1 MKKFLI
7 LVTGYWLLITF
18 LSACGGEA
26 AGDAAA
32 TNVERYLTA
41 KVAGDADTV
50 QALLCSEMEKDLL
63 RETQAFTSVT
73 DAHIEAMA
81 CTKAADR
88 DIVQCSGTI
97 IALYGAEQTEF
108 QLSSYA
114 VVQEDGEWKWCGES
128 Q

>member
-1 MKKFLI
+1 MKKTVL
-7 LVTGYWLLITF
+7 LVIGYWLLVTG
-18 LSACGGEA
+18 LVACGGEA

-32 TNVERYLTA
+32 TTVERYLTA
-41 KVAGDADTV
+41 KVAGDAETV

-73 DAHIEAMA
+73 DAHIEEMA

-88 DIVQCSGTI
+88 DIVQCTGTI

>member
-1 MKKFLI
+1 MKKTVLMVI
-7 LVTGYWLLITF
+7 GYWLLVTG
-18 LSACGGEA
+18 LAACGGEA

-32 TNVERYLTA
+32 TTVERYLTA
-41 KVAGDADTV
+41 KVAGDAETV

-73 DAHIEAMA
+73 DAHIEGMA

>member
-1 MKKFLI
+1 MKKTVLLLTAYCLLLTL
-7 LVTGYWLLITF
+7 LV
-18 LSACGGEA
+18 ACGGEA

-32 TNVERYLTA
+32 TTVERYLTA

-50 QALLCSEMEKDLL
+50 QALLCADMEKDLL

-73 DAHIEAMA
+73 DAHIEEMA

-88 DIVQCSGTI
+88 DIVQCTGTI

-114 VVQEDGEWKWCGES
+114 VVQEDGEWKWCGEGE
-128 Q
+128 

>member
-1 MKKFLI
+1 MKKT
-7 LVTGYWLLITF
+7 VLLLTAYCLLLTF
-18 LSACGGEA
+18 LVACGSEA

-32 TNVERYLTA
+32 TTVERYLTA

-50 QALLCSEMEKDLL
+50 QALLCADMEKDLL

-73 DAHIEAMA
+73 DAHIEEMA

-88 DIVQCSGTI
+88 DIVQCTGTI

-114 VVQEDGEWKWCGES
+114 VVQEDVEWKWCGEGE
-128 Q
+128 

>member
-1 MKKFLI
+1 MKRH
-7 LVTGYWLLITF
+7 WLLFTVYCLLF
-18 LSACGGEA
+18 TLLTACGGGA
-26 AGDAAA
+26 DDDAAA
-32 TNVERYLTA
+32 RTVERYLEA

-50 QALLCSEMEKDLL
+50 QALLCSTMEQDLL
-63 RETQAFTSVT
+63 RETQSFSSVS
-73 DAHIEAMA
+73 DAHIENMA

-88 DIVQCSGTI
+88 DIVSCTGTI
-97 IALYGAEQTEF
+97 IALYGAEQTDF

>member
-1 MKKFLI
+1 MKKI
-7 LVTGYWLLITF
+7 LRLLTAYCLLLTF
-18 LSACGGEA
+18 LVACGGEVDGNA
-26 AGDAAA
+26 AAA
-32 TNVERYLTA
+32 TVERYLTA
-41 KVAGDADTV
+41 KVAGDAETV
-50 QALLCSEMEKDLL
+50 QALLCSDMEKDLL

-73 DAHIEAMA
+73 DAHIEGMA
-81 CTKAADR
+81 CTKEADR